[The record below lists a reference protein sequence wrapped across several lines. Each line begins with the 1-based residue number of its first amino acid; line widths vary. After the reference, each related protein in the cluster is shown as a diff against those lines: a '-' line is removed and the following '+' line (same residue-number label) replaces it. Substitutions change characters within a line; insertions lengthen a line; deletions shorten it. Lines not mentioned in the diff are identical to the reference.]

1 MGRTARLGARR
12 GFTLLEILIATVV
25 IAIGLLGLA
34 AGAGLAL
41 RDMNRSRRDFAYW
54 GDVQQVADSLLG
66 VGWNVVTSGSTA
78 VRNRTIAW
86 TVTTETAVRQR
97 LTLFVNRPRASSLTA
112 TATDTLVLYLA
123 KPTT

>member
-1 MGRTARLGARR
+1 MARVRTRL

-25 IAIGLLGLA
+25 ISIGLLGLA

-54 GDVQQVADSLLG
+54 GDVQQVTDSLLG
-66 VGWNVVTSGSTA
+66 VGWNVVTSGSTT
-78 VRNRTIAW
+78 VRSRTISW
-86 TVTTETAVRQR
+86 TVATETAARQR
-97 LTLFVNRPRASSLTA
+97 LTVIVNRPRAASLTA
-112 TATDTLVLYLA
+112 MAADTLVLYLA